1 MHKIGITGGIGAGK
15 STVARIFSVLGIPVY
30 QADQRA
36 KLLMTSDPD
45 IRNLII
51 HLLGKDAYLDN
62 ERLDT
67 AWIASQVFSDPW
79 QLSRL
84 NGIVHPAVEKDY
96 LDWHQQHDGLPYT
109 LKEAALIFDAGSYL
123 SLDATIVVLAD
134 EKVRIDRVMQR
145 DHQSLQA
152 VRQRIDQQW
161 PESRRKL
168 LADFTIDNN
177 GHQALIPQVLA
188 IHRELSGS

>member
-15 STVARIFSVLGIPVY
+15 STVARIFGVLGIPVY
-30 QADQRA
+30 QADHRA
-36 KLLMTSDPD
+36 KFLMASDPD
-45 IRNLII
+45 IRELII
-51 HLLGKDAYLDN
+51 RLLGKAAYLDDH
-62 ERLDT
+62 RLNT

-96 LDWHQQHDGLPYT
+96 LDWHHQHVGLPYT

-134 EKVRIDRVMQR
+134 EAVRIDRVMHR
-145 DHQSLQA
+145 DHLSLQA
-152 VRQRIDQQW
+152 VRQRIEQQW

-168 LADFTIDNN
+168 LADYTIDNN

-188 IHRELSGS
+188 IHRELSGE